1 MDEKNVNLRDMELPY
16 VFNEELENEK
26 QIGFI
31 ILSSD
36 QTLPIEMY
44 ELINV
49 PGVAVYEAKQAV
61 VPLPPL
67 LTKEVLA
74 QQKEDISA
82 SAALINSR
90 RMPDVVAYG
99 CTSGAMGVGSN
110 VIADMVHEAV
120 PNAKVTD
127 PLLAAIEAL
136 RVLQCS
142 KVAFISPYPQGV
154 NANMIAA
161 FEEKH
166 DE

>member
-74 QQKEDISA
+74 HPAPQ
-82 SAALINSR
+82 R
-90 RMPDVVAYG
+90 RRSCA
-99 CTSGAMGVGSN
+99 
-110 VIADMVHEAV
+110 AV
-120 PNAKVTD
+120 P
-127 PLLAAIEAL
+127 PLPPPTVRA
-136 RVLQCS
+136 R
-142 KVAFISPYPQGV
+142 PQRR
-154 NANMIAA
+154 
-161 FEEKH
+161 
-166 DE
+166 